1 MIQDAAY
8 WGRSLVVNAA
18 KTCFTSEVRVNHVQ
32 YYSIVSAKA
41 DSGETEIRGIVIRFI
56 IMVPTKCLKHLNETF
71 VQRNSE
77 SGMEPSF
84 YEPNDIRGCF
94 KCAREIKIYHAIR
107 RTSPPSLGH
116 LVIPE
121 QEQRWI
127 YDIWSVPFRIRRQL
141 QLTTEILWAQIY
153 TDKSTPSPPVLSKR
167 RPFYQNL

>member
-116 LVIPE
+116 LL
-121 QEQRWI
+121 
-127 YDIWSVPFRIRRQL
+127 FRKEWRVEVRQL
-141 QLTTEILWAQIY
+141 QSAVRTLRDTLPVV
-153 TDKSTPSPPVLSKR
+153 DNSVSPTSS
-167 RPFYQNL
+167 PFR